1 MDSTQSL
8 PLSGQYDA
16 ALPPGAAAS
25 TSTFDNRA
33 TSFSGSTSSR
43 KEVIAA
49 VRSGSVGHG
58 STRHSAQSNPPSSYG
73 FSTPLPSQR
82 SLSGNLTRS
91 SSSRAATIRSMPH
104 VYPALLS
111 RVAEAFKQM
120 IVLSELV
127 KDGITY
133 KDAFDGR
140 AAVAI
145 IAEVIKTP
153 DRNLALLLGRA
164 LDAQKFFHDVT
175 YDHRL
180 RDNPA
185 EVYQF
190 KERLTAPYINDNQ
203 AITDSPLSDH
213 PHLQRAS
220 SNARMPQY
228 PDSGSI
234 QTTDSSASFFASTQ
248 ATPMSSA
255 TNLTHPS
262 SSPQLAKMNS
272 TSSAPLAIA
281 DGIDAEDDDL
291 PVGVFTL
298 LTDCYSPTCSR
309 DSLCYSINCP
319 RRLEQMKRL
328 NMKPQ
333 PGLTR
338 KISSESL
345 HDVKVG

>member
-1 MDSTQSL
+1 MDSTQSS
-8 PLSGQYDA
+8 PLTTTDS
-16 ALPPGAAAS
+16 LPPGAAPS
-25 TSTFDNRA
+25 TSAFDARS
-33 TSFSGSTSSR
+33 TSFSGSTSTR
-43 KEVIAA
+43 HEAIVAA
-49 VRSGSVGHG
+49 RSGSVGHSATRRSVG
-58 STRHSAQSNPPSSYG
+58 SGAPSAFG
-73 FSTPLPSQR
+73 FTTPHQSQR
-82 SLSGNLTRS
+82 SLSGTLTRS
-91 SSSRAATIRSMPH
+91 NSTRTATLQAVPNI
-104 VYPALLS
+104 YPALLS
-111 RVAEAFKQM
+111 RVAESFRQL
-120 IVLSELV
+120 VTLSEYV

-140 AAVAI
+140 LAVGI

-180 RDNPA
+180 RDNGT
-185 EVYQF
+185 EIYQF
-190 KERLTAPYINDNQ
+190 KERLTAPYINEGPV
-203 AITDSPLSDH
+203 TDSPMSDH
-213 PHLQRAS
+213 RIG
-220 SNARMPQY
+220 ARPPY
-228 PDSGSI
+228 TDTGSI
-234 QTTDSSASFFASTQ
+234 HASDSASFFASAN
-248 ATPMSSA
+248 ATPATST
-255 TNLTHPS
+255 TNLALPGSPRQTSKLTGPS
-262 SSPQLAKMNS
+262 GTKD
-272 TSSAPLAIA
+272 
-281 DGIDAEDDDL
+281 DGLDSEDDL

-345 HDVKVG
+345 HDVKVRVWSTALVRY

>member
-1 MDSTQSL
+1 MDSTTSL
-8 PLSGQYDA
+8 PLMSTDS
-16 ALPPGAAAS
+16 LPPGAAPS
-25 TSTFDNRA
+25 TSVFDARS
-33 TSFSGSTSSR
+33 TSFSGSSGAR
-43 KEVIAA
+43 QEAIAA
-49 VRSGSVGHG
+49 ARSGSVGHNT
-58 STRHSAQSNPPSSYG
+58 TRRSIGGNPPSSYP
-73 FSTPLPSQR
+73 FTSPHQSQR
-82 SLSGNLTRS
+82 SLSGTLTRS
-91 SSSRAATIRSMPH
+91 NSTRTATLRAVPNI
-104 VYPALLS
+104 YPALLS
-111 RVAEAFKQM
+111 RVADSFRQL
-120 IVLSELV
+120 VTLSEYV

-140 AAVAI
+140 LAVGI

-180 RDNPA
+180 RDNA
-185 EVYQF
+185 MEIYQF
-190 KERLTAPYINDNQ
+190 KERLTAPYINE
-203 AITDSPLSDH
+203 APVTDSPMSDH
-213 PHLQRAS
+213 RVGPR
-220 SNARMPQY
+220 PPY
-228 PDSGSI
+228 TDSGSLHAS
-234 QTTDSSASFFASTQ
+234 DSASFFASTNPTP
-248 ATPMSSA
+248 ATSA
-255 TNLTHPS
+255 TNLTLPG
-262 SSPQLAKMNS
+262 SPKLLTKVARGTK
-272 TSSAPLAIA
+272 
-281 DGIDAEDDDL
+281 DDALLDSEDDL

-345 HDVKVG
+345 HEVKVGSLA